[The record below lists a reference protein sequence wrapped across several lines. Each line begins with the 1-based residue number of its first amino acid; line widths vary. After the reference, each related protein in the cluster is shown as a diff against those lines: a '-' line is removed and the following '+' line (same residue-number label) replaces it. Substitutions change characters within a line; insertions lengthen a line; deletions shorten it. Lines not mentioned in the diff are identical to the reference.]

1 MQIVEIKLFITSN
14 HNVKKKITFSIL
26 FVWLSLSLWAARQP
40 EFSTA
45 GFFRLDNSGR
55 EVYSMNPAW
64 RFHKGAMEGAETKE
78 FNDKDWTVVSLPDGI
93 EYLPTEASG
102 CINYQGEVWY
112 RKHFMPDAALK
123 GKKLFLHFEAIMGK
137 SKVFVNGKL
146 LTEHFGGY
154 LPVIV
159 DVTDVL
165 DWNGDNVI
173 AVWADNSDD
182 PSYPPGKAQDV
193 LDYTYFGGIYRD
205 CWLIAH
211 NNVFITDPNY
221 ENEVAGGGLF
231 VAFGKV
237 SDALAEV
244 QLKIH
249 VRNATKNPFSG
260 RVEYMLLQPDGTE
273 VARLSDKIQVKAGRA
288 TTVSDRMPVKQPML
302 WTPSTPTLYNLLV
315 RVLDK
320 EGNVID
326 GYRRRIGIRSIE
338 FKGKD
343 GFFLNGRPYGKP
355 LIGANRHQDFAVVG
369 NAVANSIHWRDAKKL
384 KDVGMEIIRNAHCP
398 QDPAF
403 MDACDELGLFVI
415 VNTPGWQFWNDAPEF
430 AQRVYSDIRN
440 VVRRDRNHPSV
451 WLWEPILNETWYPAD
466 FAKNTR
472 DIVDAEYPYPYCY
485 SGSDSEARGHE
496 NFPVYFAHP
505 ANMQDASKE
514 IDPTKTYFTREW
526 GDNVDDWSSH
536 NSPSR
541 VARNWGE
548 QPMRVQAQHYACPY
562 YPVTSY
568 DVLYKQS
575 PQHVGGCLWHSFD
588 HQRGYHPD
596 PFYGGLMDVFR
607 QPKYS
612 YYMFMA
618 QRPAVKNDRN
628 AGSGPM
634 VYIAHEMTPFSG
646 KDVTVYS
653 NCDEVRLT
661 FNKGGKTYTY
671 KKDKNRPG
679 MPSPVITFPDVY
691 DFMVDKAFSRTQK
704 QDDVY
709 LLAEGLI
716 DGKVVATHKV
726 VPARRPEKILLWM
739 DNEGTD
745 LKADGSDFVT
755 VVAAVADKN
764 GNIKR
769 LNNYNI
775 RFSIE
780 GEGRLLGGPGVLANP
795 VPVKWGTAPVLV
807 QSTLKPGKIR
817 ITASVLFEGSQMPI
831 SGELEFESKPSVF
844 PLVYDAADAARI
856 PLGSASA
863 GQNTASK
870 TDAEREVERLRKEL
884 NTLKLKEVERQQSE
898 FGEKE

>member
-1 MQIVEIKLFITSN
+1 M
-14 HNVKKKITFSIL
+14 KKITFSIL

-112 RKHFMPDAALK
+112 RKHFTPDAALK

-154 LPVIV
+154 LPVIA

-260 RVEYMLLQPDGTE
+260 QVEYMLLQPDGTE

-343 GFFLNGRPYGKP
+343 GFYLNGRPYGKP

-575 PQHVGGCLWHSFD
+575 SQYVGGCLWHSFD

-679 MPSPVITFPDVY
+679 MPSPVITFLDVY

-870 TDAEREVERLRKEL
+870 TDAEREVERLHKEL

>member
-1 MQIVEIKLFITSN
+1 M
-14 HNVKKKITFSIL
+14 KKITFSIL

-64 RFHKGAMEGAETKE
+64 RFHKGAVEGAETKE

-112 RKHFMPDAALK
+112 RKHFTPDAALK

-154 LPVIV
+154 LPVIA

-343 GFFLNGRPYGKP
+343 GFYLNGRPYGKP

-679 MPSPVITFPDVY
+679 MPSPVITFLDVY

>member
-1 MQIVEIKLFITSN
+1 MKIINI
-14 HNVKKKITFSIL
+14 HIMKKITFSIL

-64 RFHKGAMEGAETKE
+64 RFHKGAVEGAETKE

-112 RKHFMPDAALK
+112 RKHFTPDAALK

-154 LPVIV
+154 LPVIA

-343 GFFLNGRPYGKP
+343 GFYLNGRPYGKP

-536 NSPSR
+536 NSSSR

-596 PFYGGLMDVFR
+596 PFYGGLMGVFR

-844 PLVYDAADAARI
+844 PLVYDAADAACI

>member
-1 MQIVEIKLFITSN
+1 M
-14 HNVKKKITFSIL
+14 KKITFSIL

-64 RFHKGAMEGAETKE
+64 RFHKGAVEGAETKE

-112 RKHFMPDAALK
+112 RKHFTPDAALK

-154 LPVIV
+154 LPVIA

-343 GFFLNGRPYGKP
+343 GFYLNGRPYGKP

-403 MDACDELGLFVI
+403 MDASDELGLFVI

-440 VVRRDRNHPSV
+440 VMRRDRNHPSV

-691 DFMVDKAFSRTQK
+691 DFMMDKAFSRTQK

-844 PLVYDAADAARI
+844 PLVYDAADAACI

-863 GQNTASK
+863 GQNTTSK

>member
-1 MQIVEIKLFITSN
+1 MKIINI
-14 HNVKKKITFSIL
+14 HIMKKITFSIL

-55 EVYSMNPAW
+55 KVYSMNPAW
-64 RFHKGAMEGAETKE
+64 RFHKGAVEGAETKE

-112 RKHFMPDAALK
+112 RKHFTPDAALK

-154 LPVIV
+154 LPVIA

-343 GFFLNGRPYGKP
+343 GFYLNGRPYGKP

>member
-1 MQIVEIKLFITSN
+1 MKIINI
-14 HNVKKKITFSIL
+14 HIMKKITFSIL

-64 RFHKGAMEGAETKE
+64 RFHKGAVESAETKE

-112 RKHFMPDAALK
+112 RKHFTPDAALK

-154 LPVIV
+154 LPVIA

-343 GFFLNGRPYGKP
+343 GFYLNGRPYGKP

-505 ANMQDASKE
+505 ANMQDVSKE

>member
-1 MQIVEIKLFITSN
+1 M
-14 HNVKKKITFSIL
+14 KKITFSIL

-64 RFHKGAMEGAETKE
+64 RFHKGAVEGAETKE

-112 RKHFMPDAALK
+112 RKHFTPDAALK

-154 LPVIV
+154 LPVIA

-273 VARLSDKIQVKAGRA
+273 VARLSDKIQVKVGRA

-343 GFFLNGRPYGKP
+343 GFYLNGRPYGKP

-440 VVRRDRNHPSV
+440 VVRRVRNHPSV

>member
-1 MQIVEIKLFITSN
+1 MKIINI
-14 HNVKKKITFSIL
+14 HIMKKITFSIL

-64 RFHKGAMEGAETKE
+64 RFHKGAVEGAETKE

-112 RKHFMPDAALK
+112 RKHFTPDAALK

-154 LPVIV
+154 LPVIA

-343 GFFLNGRPYGKP
+343 GFYLNGRPYGKP

-844 PLVYDAADAARI
+844 PLIYDAADAARI

>member
-1 MQIVEIKLFITSN
+1 MKIINI
-14 HNVKKKITFSIL
+14 HIMKKITFSIL

-64 RFHKGAMEGAETKE
+64 RFHKGAVEGAETKE

-93 EYLPTEASG
+93 ECLPTEASG

-745 LKADGSDFVT
+745 LKADGFDFVT

>member
-1 MQIVEIKLFITSN
+1 MKIINI
-14 HNVKKKITFSIL
+14 HIMKKITFSIL

-64 RFHKGAMEGAETKE
+64 RFHKGAVEGAETKE

-112 RKHFMPDAALK
+112 RKHFTPDAVLK

-154 LPVIV
+154 LPVIA

-260 RVEYMLLQPDGTE
+260 RGEYMLLQPDGTE

-343 GFFLNGRPYGKP
+343 GFYLNGRPYGKP

-661 FNKGGKTYTY
+661 FNKGGKTYAY

>member
-1 MQIVEIKLFITSN
+1 M
-14 HNVKKKITFSIL
+14 KKITFSIL

-40 EFSTA
+40 EVSTA

-64 RFHKGAMEGAETKE
+64 RFHKGAVEGAETKE

-112 RKHFMPDAALK
+112 RKHFTPDAALK

-154 LPVIV
+154 LPVIA

-343 GFFLNGRPYGKP
+343 GFYLNGRPYGKP

-691 DFMVDKAFSRTQK
+691 DFMMDKAFSRTQK

-844 PLVYDAADAARI
+844 PLVYDAADAACI

-863 GQNTASK
+863 GQNTTSK

>member
-1 MQIVEIKLFITSN
+1 MKIINI
-14 HNVKKKITFSIL
+14 HIMKKITFSIL

-64 RFHKGAMEGAETKE
+64 RFHKGAVESAETKE

-112 RKHFMPDAALK
+112 RKHFTPDAALK

-154 LPVIV
+154 LPVIA

-221 ENEVAGGGLF
+221 ENEVAGGDLF

-343 GFFLNGRPYGKP
+343 GFYLNGRPYGKP

>member
-1 MQIVEIKLFITSN
+1 M
-14 HNVKKKITFSIL
+14 KKITFSIL

-112 RKHFMPDAALK
+112 RKHFTPDAALK

-154 LPVIV
+154 LPVIA

-343 GFFLNGRPYGKP
+343 GFYLNGRPYGKP
-355 LIGANRHQDFAVVG
+355 LIGANRHQDFAIVG

>member
-1 MQIVEIKLFITSN
+1 M
-14 HNVKKKITFSIL
+14 KKITFSIL

-64 RFHKGAMEGAETKE
+64 RFHKGAVEGAETKE

-154 LPVIV
+154 LPVIA

-343 GFFLNGRPYGKP
+343 GFYLNGRPYGKP

>member
-1 MQIVEIKLFITSN
+1 MKIINI
-14 HNVKKKITFSIL
+14 HIMKKITFSIL

-112 RKHFMPDAALK
+112 RKHFTPDAALK

-137 SKVFVNGKL
+137 STVFVNGKL

-154 LPVIV
+154 LPVIA

-343 GFFLNGRPYGKP
+343 GFYLNGRPYGKP

>member
-1 MQIVEIKLFITSN
+1 M
-14 HNVKKKITFSIL
+14 KKITFSIL

-64 RFHKGAMEGAETKE
+64 RFHKGAVEGAETKE

-112 RKHFMPDAALK
+112 RKHFTPDAALK

-154 LPVIV
+154 LPVIA

-273 VARLSDKIQVKAGRA
+273 VARLSDKIQVKVGRA

-343 GFFLNGRPYGKP
+343 GFYLNGRPYGKP

-618 QRPAVKNDRN
+618 QHPAVKNDRN

>member
-1 MQIVEIKLFITSN
+1 MKN
-14 HNVKKKITFSIL
+14 ITFSIL

-64 RFHKGAMEGAETKE
+64 RFHKGAVEGAETKE

-112 RKHFMPDAALK
+112 RKHFTPDAALK

-154 LPVIV
+154 LPVIA

-343 GFFLNGRPYGKP
+343 GFYLNGRPYGKP

>member
-1 MQIVEIKLFITSN
+1 M
-14 HNVKKKITFSIL
+14 KKITFSIL

-64 RFHKGAMEGAETKE
+64 RFHKGAVESAETKE
-78 FNDKDWTVVSLPDGI
+78 FNDKDWTVVSLPDDI

-112 RKHFMPDAALK
+112 RKHFTPDAALK

-154 LPVIV
+154 LPVIA

-165 DWNGDNVI
+165 DWNGGNVI

-343 GFFLNGRPYGKP
+343 GFYLNGRPYGKP
-355 LIGANRHQDFAVVG
+355 LIGANRHQDFAIVG

-831 SGELEFESKPSVF
+831 SGELELESKPSVF

>member
-1 MQIVEIKLFITSN
+1 MKIINI
-14 HNVKKKITFSIL
+14 HIMKKITFSIL

-64 RFHKGAMEGAETKE
+64 RFHKGAVEGAETKE

-112 RKHFMPDAALK
+112 RKHFTPDAALK

-154 LPVIV
+154 LPVIA
-159 DVTDVL
+159 DMTDVL

-273 VARLSDKIQVKAGRA
+273 VARLSDKIQVKVGRA

-343 GFFLNGRPYGKP
+343 GFYLNGRPYGKP

>member
-1 MQIVEIKLFITSN
+1 M
-14 HNVKKKITFSIL
+14 KKITFSIL

-64 RFHKGAMEGAETKE
+64 RFHKGAVEGAETKE

-112 RKHFMPDAALK
+112 RKHFTPDAALK

-154 LPVIV
+154 LPVIA

-273 VARLSDKIQVKAGRA
+273 VARLSDKIQVKVGRA

-343 GFFLNGRPYGKP
+343 GFYLNGRPYGKP

-775 RFSIE
+775 RPPIE

>member
-1 MQIVEIKLFITSN
+1 M
-14 HNVKKKITFSIL
+14 KKITFSIL

-64 RFHKGAMEGAETKE
+64 RFHKGAVEGAETKE

-154 LPVIV
+154 LPVIA

-273 VARLSDKIQVKAGRA
+273 VARLSDKIQVKVGRA

-343 GFFLNGRPYGKP
+343 GFYLNGRPYGKP

>member
-1 MQIVEIKLFITSN
+1 M
-14 HNVKKKITFSIL
+14 KKIIFS
-26 FVWLSLSLWAARQP
+26 FVFIWLSLSLWAARQP

-55 EVYSMNPAW
+55 EVFSMNPAW
-64 RFHKGAMEGAETKE
+64 RFYKGVADGAETKE
-78 FNDKDWTVVSLPDGI
+78 FNDKDWTVVSLPNGI

-112 RKHFMPDAALK
+112 RKHFTPDAALK

-154 LPVIV
+154 LPVVV
-159 DVTDVL
+159 DVTDAL

-211 NNVFITDPNY
+211 NQVFITDPNY

-231 VAFGKV
+231 VAFGNV
-237 SDALAEV
+237 SDELAEV
-244 QLKIH
+244 QLKIQ
-249 VRNATKNPFSG
+249 VRNATKRSFSG
-260 RVEYMLLQPDGTE
+260 VVEYTLLQPDGTQ
-273 VARLSDKIQVKAGRA
+273 VAYLNDKIQVKAGKA
-288 TTVSDRMPVKQPML
+288 TTSSDKMLVKQPML

-326 GYRRRIGIRSIE
+326 GYRRRVGIRSIE
-338 FKGKD
+338 FKGKE
-343 GFFLNGRPYGKP
+343 GFYLNGKPYEKP

-440 VVRRDRNHPSV
+440 VVRRDRNHPCV

-514 IDPTKTYFTREW
+514 IDPSKTYFTREW

-548 QPMRVQAQHYACPY
+548 EPMRVQAQHYASPS

-618 QRPAVKNDRN
+618 QRPAVKDDQL

-671 KKDKNRPG
+671 KKDKNHPG

-691 DFMVDKAFSRTQK
+691 DFMVDKALSRARK
-704 QDDVY
+704 QEDVY
-709 LLAEGLI
+709 LLAEGLV

-726 VPARRPEKILLWM
+726 VPARRPEKILLWV

-780 GEGRLLGGPGVLANP
+780 GEGRLLGGSGVLANP
-795 VPVKWGTAPVLV
+795 APVKWGTAPVLV

-817 ITASVLFEGSQMPI
+817 ITASVLFEGSQMPV
-831 SGELEFESKPSVF
+831 SGELVLESKPAAF

-856 PLGSASA
+856 PMSSVSA
-863 GQNTASK
+863 GQSAVSK

>member
-1 MQIVEIKLFITSN
+1 M
-14 HNVKKKITFSIL
+14 KKITFSIL

-112 RKHFMPDAALK
+112 RKHFTPDAALK

-745 LKADGSDFVT
+745 LKADGFDFVT

>member
-1 MQIVEIKLFITSN
+1 M
-14 HNVKKKITFSIL
+14 KKITFSIL

-64 RFHKGAMEGAETKE
+64 RFHKGAVEGAETKE

-154 LPVIV
+154 LPVIA

-221 ENEVAGGGLF
+221 ENEVAGSGLF

-568 DVLYKQS
+568 DVLHKQS

-618 QRPAVKNDRN
+618 QRPAVKNARN

-775 RFSIE
+775 CFSIE

>member
-1 MQIVEIKLFITSN
+1 M
-14 HNVKKKITFSIL
+14 KKITFSIL

-466 FAKNTR
+466 FAKNPR

>member
-1 MQIVEIKLFITSN
+1 M
-14 HNVKKKITFSIL
+14 KKITFSIL

-64 RFHKGAMEGAETKE
+64 RFHKGAVEGAETKE

-112 RKHFMPDAALK
+112 RKHFTPDAVLK

-154 LPVIV
+154 LPVIA

-343 GFFLNGRPYGKP
+343 GFYLNGRPYGKP

-496 NFPVYFAHP
+496 NFSVYFAHP

-514 IDPTKTYFTREW
+514 IDPTKIYFTREW

-780 GEGRLLGGPGVLANP
+780 GEGRLLGGPEVLANP

>member
-1 MQIVEIKLFITSN
+1 M
-14 HNVKKKITFSIL
+14 KKITFSIL

-64 RFHKGAMEGAETKE
+64 RFHKGAVESAETKE

-112 RKHFMPDAALK
+112 RKHFTPDAALK

-154 LPVIV
+154 LPVIA

-165 DWNGDNVI
+165 DWNGGNVI

-343 GFFLNGRPYGKP
+343 GFYLNGRPYGKP

-691 DFMVDKAFSRTQK
+691 DFMMDKAFSRTQK

-844 PLVYDAADAARI
+844 PLVYDAADAACI

-863 GQNTASK
+863 GQNTTSK